1 MNKKLTREQRVIKL
15 LDKLQIYEKGYV
27 VHKHTMLKSSYV
39 AGLIMKELTANTED
53 EPNIK
58 EACLENWHN
67 EKNAWAYVECD
78 CEHCKEARKTI
89 ALWKIEE
96 VSLAMRDNAEFS
108 MSEWSGIQALVD
120 RLQQE
125 DKDE

>member
-53 EPNIK
+53 EYQRGYIAGVK
-58 EACLENWHN
+58 WAGEEA
-67 EKNAWAYVECD
+67 VRIMRQ
-78 CEHCKEARKTI
+78 EA
-89 ALWKIEE
+89 
-96 VSLAMRDNAEFS
+96 S
-108 MSEWSGIQALVD
+108 
-120 RLQQE
+120 
-125 DKDE
+125 DE